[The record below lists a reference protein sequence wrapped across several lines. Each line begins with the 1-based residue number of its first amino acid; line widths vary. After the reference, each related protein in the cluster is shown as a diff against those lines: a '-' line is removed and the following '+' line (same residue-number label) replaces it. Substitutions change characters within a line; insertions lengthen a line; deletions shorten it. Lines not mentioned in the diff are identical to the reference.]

1 MVAFPKANLFWKV
14 TYPIPFDSPSSSLII
29 DTYPTSPNMV
39 NAYSNSWAVVLG
51 IFNTLTV
58 NTSYRT
64 SFINVAWNY
73 FSFNYDYASAA
84 S

>member
-1 MVAFPKANLFWKV
+1 MVAFSYAILLWKV

-29 DTYPTSPNMV
+29 DTYAMSPKIE
-39 NAYSNSWAVVLG
+39 NAYSNNCVVVLG

-58 NTSYRT
+58 NTSYWT

-73 FSFNYDYASAA
+73 FSFNDDYASVA